1 MENFDS
7 IVTNLYLLAIFSIII
22 KIKVKPSFYRLFEL
36 LNIALF
42 GYMVFLIFDEKV
54 AVIDIVVKVIPLV
67 ALLGVVVQSELKIII
82 KKLGFG
88 KSSLF
93 VNTLEDKI
101 KIELVKSIDHLSGR
115 KIGAIITLE
124 KNSSLEEFIESSFEI
139 NAPLGNELLS
149 TIFYPQT
156 PLHDGGVIIR
166 KNKILCAGA
175 FYPSSDKIDIPKQ
188 LGSRH
193 RAAIGISE
201 ISDSLTIVISEQT
214 GNVSIAYNGFLDVD
228 INKQALLRYL
238 EKHLQA

>member
-1 MENFDS
+1 MDNFDI
-7 IVTNLYLLAIFSIII
+7 IVLNLYLLSIFSIII
-22 KIKVKPSFYRLFEL
+22 KIKVKPSFYRLFEF

-42 GYMVFLIFDEKV
+42 GFLIYIVFSENV
-54 AVIDIVVKVIPLV
+54 STIDIVVKGVPLS
-67 ALLGVVVQSELKIII
+67 ALMLVVTQSELMIII

-88 KSSLF
+88 KSSMF

-101 KIELVKSIDHLSGR
+101 KIELVKSIDHLSTK

-124 KNSSLEEFIESSFEI
+124 KNSSLEEFIDSAFEI

-149 TIFYPQT
+149 TIFYPKT

-175 FYPSSDKIDIPKQ
+175 FYPSSDKVDIPKS

-214 GNVSIAYNGFLDVD
+214 GNVSIAYNGYLDTD

-238 EKHLQA
+238 ERHLQN

>member
-1 MENFDS
+1 MSNFEQ
-7 IVTNLYLLAIFSIII
+7 VVLNLYLLSIFSIVI
-22 KIKVKPSFYRLFEL
+22 KIKVKPSFYRLFEF
-36 LNIALF
+36 LNIAMF
-42 GYMVFLIFDEKV
+42 GYMIFILFSDKV
-54 AVIDIVVKVIPLV
+54 EPVDIVVNIIPLI
-67 ALLGVVVQSELKIII
+67 ALLGVVLQSEIKIIS

-88 KSSLF
+88 KSALF

-101 KIELVKSIDHLSGR
+101 KIELVKSIDHLSN
-115 KIGAIITLE
+115 KQIGAIITLE

-175 FYPSSDKIDIPKQ
+175 FYPSSDKIDIPKH

-201 ISDSLTIVISEQT
+201 ISDSLTIVVSEQT
-214 GNVSIAYNGFLDVD
+214 GNVSIAYNGFLDAD

-238 EKHLQA
+238 ERHLQA

>member
-1 MENFDS
+1 MSNFEAV
-7 IVTNLYLLAIFSIII
+7 ILNLYLFSIFSIII
-22 KIKVKPSFYRLFEL
+22 KIKVKPSFYRLFEFIT
-36 LNIALF
+36 IALF
-42 GYMVFLIFDEKV
+42 GYMIFIIFDEKV
-54 AVIDIVVKVIPLV
+54 KPVDIVVNILPLI
-67 ALLGVVVQSELKIII
+67 ALLVVVVQSELKIII

-101 KIELVKSIDHLSGR
+101 KIELVKSIDHLSS
-115 KIGAIITLE
+115 KQIGAIITLE

-201 ISDSLTIVISEQT
+201 ISDSLTIVVSEQT
-214 GNVSIAYNGFLDVD
+214 GNVSIAYNGFLDTD

-238 EKHLQA
+238 EKHLQS